1 MCDNTDNL
9 IKARYVVTST
19 SSEQALNWQALQP
32 ELSITE
38 LSAEKADFWSL
49 QKHATKAISL
59 FLKQP
64 RRSLLVLKADDQA
77 EYADLLAEL
86 IRQEQPKERSVFGV
100 NYVVEQGDSFSFP
113 RIYTEPA
120 QSLADNFAAQGDVL
134 KALHADQFTLFG
146 SVRVHPSSQDILL
159 TPGLVHQ
166 ANGGVLILSAAT
178 MLSQFDLWQRLK
190 HILQTQTFDW
200 YSAHPFKTLPCDIPS
215 YPLNLKV
222 VILGNRTEIATL
234 GELEED
240 LYSLA
245 DYAEIESYYS
255 VAQPKAQENW
265 ANYVLALASK
275 YELDLDLTALNK
287 LYQLLVRESED
298 RFLINI
304 SPLKTTEMLLNAA
317 TLSQKQT
324 LSAVDFE
331 QAFKQKNEQHG
342 FLRERTYADIL
353 NEQIYVETNG
363 EIVGQINGLSVIE
376 YPGTP
381 VCFGE
386 PSRISCLV
394 QFGDG
399 EVVDVER
406 KNELAGN
413 LHGKGMMISDAC
425 LASILELPSQLP
437 FSASLVFEQSYGE
450 IDGDSASLAIFSV
463 LVSALSDLPL
473 PQNIAITGT
482 IDQFG
487 LVHAVGGVND
497 KIEGFFTICQRRGL
511 TGKQGVIIPA
521 TTIQQLSL
529 SDEVVEAVKNEQF
542 FIYQVED
549 IYQTAKILFDRDLL
563 EEKEE
568 YAKGKEPIA
577 RLIQSRI
584 AFRSETPKKNWLDFF
599 KS

>member
-1 MCDNTDNL
+1 M
-9 IKARYVVTST
+9 T
-19 SSEQALNWQALQP
+19 SSAFLEQALNWQSLQP
-32 ELSITE
+32 ELTLNQ
-38 LSAEKADFWSL
+38 LSPEKVGFWDL
-49 QKHATKAISL
+49 QPNAAQALSL
-59 FLKQP
+59 FLAHPK
-64 RRSLLVLKADDQA
+64 RSLFILKTDEAA
-77 EYADLLAEL
+77 EYQALLSQFITE
-86 IRQEQPKERSVFGV
+86 IRPTPDTIFGV
-100 NYVVEQGDSFSFP
+100 NYQVEQGDSFSFP
-113 RIYTEPA
+113 QVYVEPA
-120 QSLADNFAAQGDVL
+120 RDLSDNFASQGEVIT
-134 KALHADQFTLFG
+134 ALNCDQFQLFG
-146 SVRVHPSSQDILL
+146 KVRQHPSSQDILL
-159 TPGLVHQ
+159 SKGLVHQ
-166 ANGGVLILSAAT
+166 ANGGVLILSAAC
-178 MLSQFDLWQRLK
+178 LLNQFDLWQRLK
-190 HILQTQTFDW
+190 HLLQTQTFDW
-200 YSAHPFKTLPCDIPS
+200 QSAHPFKALPCDIPS
-215 YPLNLKV
+215 MPLDLKV
-222 VILGNRTEIATL
+222 IILGNRTEIATL
-234 GELEED
+234 GELEEA
-240 LYSLA
+240 LYQFA

-255 VAQPKAQENW
+255 IAETENQQTW
-265 ANYVLALASK
+265 ANYVLCQAAELA
-275 YELDLDLTALNK
+275 LDLDSGALNK
-287 LYQLLVRESED
+287 IYQLLVRESED
-298 RFLINI
+298 RLLIDI
-304 SPLKTTEMLLNAA
+304 SPLTIREMLLNAA

-324 LSAVDFE
+324 LTADDFE
-331 QAFKQKNEQHG
+331 AVFQQKRQQHG

-353 NEQIYVETNG
+353 NEQIYVETDG

-413 LHGKGMMISDAC
+413 LHGKGMMISEAC
-425 LASILELPSQLP
+425 LAGILDLPSQLP

-463 LVSALSDLPL
+463 LISALADLPL

-529 SDEVVEAVKNEQF
+529 SNDVVEAVKNEQF
-542 FIYQVED
+542 FIYPVED
-549 IYQTAKILFDRDLL
+549 IYQTASILFDRDLL
-563 EEKEE
+563 EEKED
-568 YAKGKEPIA
+568 YAKDKEPIS
-577 RLIQSRI
+577 RLIQKRI
-584 AFRSETPKKNWLDFF
+584 AFRSETPKKGWLDFF